1 LRESSSFAQMAPV
14 KSVRLTRKAALVGRS
29 AETELEVGFKF
40 YVPGLERMEDVN
52 LQLSAEVG
60 D

>member
-1 LRESSSFAQMAPV
+1 MAPV